1 MGGLCSRFW
10 HCECICGLS
19 EKAFTAKYHKWC
31 RKHRYKFCEDKTL
44 DIYSS
49 ACGHF
54 GVIPKTDTAKL
65 LVEQA
70 VFQIR
75 ATSTTLA
82 ALKQEM
88 QSLAASLPEYPV
100 VMGMFGIGPALGPPL
115 MAEIGDVRRF
125 HSKKAL
131 VAVAG
136 IDAPPYQFGQ
146 MDVRS
151 HSISKR
157 GSASLRRTLFLVMSV
172 ILQHAPMNEPVY
184 QFMNK

>member
-1 MGGLCSRFW
+1 M
-10 HCECICGLS
+10 
-19 EKAFTAKYHKWC
+19 
-31 RKHRYKFCEDKTL
+31 
-44 DIYSS
+44 
-49 ACGHF
+49 
-54 GVIPKTDTAKL
+54 
-65 LVEQA
+65 EQA

-131 VAVAG
+131 VAVAASMPSLP
-136 IDAPPYQFGQ
+136 IVN
-146 MDVRS
+146 DVRS

-157 GSASLRRTLFLVMSV
+157 GSASLPQDALPSDECHPATRS
-172 ILQHAPMNEPVY
+172 NE
-184 QFMNK
+184 